1 MIKEII
7 LPDLGEG
14 IDGAEVSDVTVSVGD
29 VVGSDDIILVLESDK
44 ASMEI
49 PADVNGSITEILVS
63 AGDELK
69 PGHILMKIE
78 LSGDAPKEKVPVEEK
93 PQKEKPTP
101 EIETI
106 ETIEQQNCIW
116 KT

>member
-29 VVGSDDIILVLESDK
+29 VVGFDDIILVLESDK

-49 PADVNGSITEILVS
+49 PADVNGSIAEILVS

-106 ETIEQQNCIW
+106 ETIE
-116 KT
+116 T

>member
-1 MIKEII
+1 MIKKII

-14 IDGAEVSDVTVSVGD
+14 IDGAEVSEVSVSVGD
-29 VVGSDDIILVLESDK
+29 IIESDDTILVLESDK

-63 AGDELK
+63 TGDELK

-93 PQKEKPTP
+93 TQKENHHPKSKK
-101 EIETI
+101 
-106 ETIEQQNCIW
+106 QNQNFICQI
-116 KT
+116 